1 MDLLTINETA
11 EILKVSPLT
20 VRRYIARNMLHAS
33 HVGRNVRIRR
43 SEIERLIEPRKPE
56 FETLGSSPLK
66 GQPFTKDDPLW
77 KLIGIGESSGPTDV
91 SRRKHEYLAEAYED
105 LHE

>member
-1 MDLLTINETA
+1 MELLTINETA
-11 EILKVSPLT
+11 KILKVSPLT
-20 VRRYIARNMLHAS
+20 VRRYIARDILHAKRL
-33 HVGRNVRIRR
+33 GRTIRIPR
-43 SEIERLIEPRKPE
+43 SELERLGEPEEPE

-66 GQPFTKDDPLW
+66 GQPTTKDDPLW

-91 SRRKHEYLAEAYED
+91 SRRKHDYLAEAYED